1 MLKDLKDKSCIYKC
15 ANKYIETNKKEW
27 EKYTVS
33 YRLNPVINEH
43 LFYGTLQTI
52 SIFKQQNP
60 ITKSAST
67 LLWSCLL
74 QNLSCT
80 WGMQERHLERLS
92 ISANMPTISLNCTYW
107 SWTQLSTGQ
116 LQLGACHFG
125 VGEQLEAKGHFAIV
139 NSCGYSI
146 SCKFLL
152 NAKYLLR
159 IKEQMKLS
167 NQFQEFM
174 S

>member
-1 MLKDLKDKSCIYKC
+1 MNIFSMGLYRPSQYSNNKTPLLKALQHSSGAGYYRIYPALGVCTKDI
-15 ANKYIETNKKEW
+15 
-27 EKYTVS
+27 
-33 YRLNPVINEH
+33 
-43 LFYGTLQTI
+43 
-52 SIFKQQNP
+52 
-60 ITKSAST
+60 
-67 LLWSCLL
+67 
-74 QNLSCT
+74 
-80 WGMQERHLERLS
+80 LERLS

-107 SWTQLSTGQ
+107 SWTQLSMGQ

-146 SCKFLL
+146 FCKFLL